1 MYLFEVC
8 MSWNLHQFYLLLF
21 SLCHER
27 LLDVFC
33 AALLQGHRHYLR
45 TTNEVSVKP
54 VMRCFLIRRSLGN
67 HVFGHHWEHVPQKW
81 LFLSAD
87 RQSIRSDL
95 NWWNDVEVWLVEGW
109 ASLTLSTLLSV
120 YQTFFFIYVV
130 LLRLTWDLYRSVL
143 FGQTPQSH
151 YEQDKILYGPVV
163 EGAGCGSS
171 SQTGCTVGL
180 CFYRA
185 SWWHSCISPS
195 LQPPPMPNP
204 PLTGNVQWAVGEHVR
219 EWDHL

>member
-1 MYLFEVC
+1 MDTDDMYLFEVC

-33 AALLQGHRHYLR
+33 AALLHGHRHYLR

-54 VMRCFLIRRSLGN
+54 VMRCFLIRRSLEN

-95 NWWNDVEVWLVEGW
+95 N
-109 ASLTLSTLLSV
+109 
-120 YQTFFFIYVV
+120 
-130 LLRLTWDLYRSVL
+130 
-143 FGQTPQSH
+143 
-151 YEQDKILYGPVV
+151 
-163 EGAGCGSS
+163 
-171 SQTGCTVGL
+171 
-180 CFYRA
+180 
-185 SWWHSCISPS
+185 
-195 LQPPPMPNP
+195 
-204 PLTGNVQWAVGEHVR
+204 
-219 EWDHL
+219 